1 MINLRTLTKLVCPML
16 VAVLA
21 SCSPD
26 APTQPQA
33 PQASASL
40 VDGLVGTVDAVVG
53 TAGGA
58 IGGTIGSVAPAL
70 LVCPTANSYTS
81 TKVIGPAGGVIKVG
95 PHTFTVPTG
104 ALTTNVK
111 ITASAPAGSYVKVDF
126 QPEGLRFAKSTQ
138 LTLSYRECGF
148 VEGLLLRVAYVDEG
162 RILELVGSSN
172 SILSQTVTGKV
183 DHFSGYAI
191 AF

>member
-1 MINLRTLTKLVCPML
+1 MVNLRTLAKLVCPML

-26 APTQPQA
+26 APTQPRA

-40 VDGLVGTVDAVVG
+40 VDGLTGTVDGVVG
-53 TAGGA
+53 TTGGA
-58 IGGTIGSVAPAL
+58 IGGVIGSVAPSL

-81 TKVIGPAGGVIKVG
+81 TKLIGPAGGVIRVG

-104 ALTTNVK
+104 ALAASVK
-111 ITASAPAGSYVKVDF
+111 ITATAPAGNYVNVEF
-126 QPEGLRFAKSTQ
+126 QPEGLRFAKSAQ
-138 LTLSYRECGF
+138 LALSYRECGF

-172 SILSQTVTGKV
+172 SILTQTVTGKV

>member
-1 MINLRTLTKLVCPML
+1 MLNPRTLAKLICPML
-16 VAVLA
+16 VVVLA
-21 SCSPD
+21 SCSTD
-26 APTQPQA
+26 TPTQPA
-33 PQASASL
+33 VPQANASL
-40 VDGLVGTVDAVVG
+40 VDGVVG

-70 LVCPTANSYTS
+70 LVCPTAKSYS
-81 TKVIGPAGGVIKVG
+81 ASKVIGPAGGVIKVG

-104 ALTTNVK
+104 ALAASVK
-111 ITASAPAGSYVKVDF
+111 ITATAPAGNYVNVEF
-126 QPEGLRFAKSTQ
+126 QPEGLRFAKSAQ
-138 LTLSYRECGF
+138 LALSYRECGF
-148 VEGLLLRVAYVDEG
+148 VEGLLLRVAYVNEG

-172 SILSQTVTGKV
+172 SILTQTVTGKV